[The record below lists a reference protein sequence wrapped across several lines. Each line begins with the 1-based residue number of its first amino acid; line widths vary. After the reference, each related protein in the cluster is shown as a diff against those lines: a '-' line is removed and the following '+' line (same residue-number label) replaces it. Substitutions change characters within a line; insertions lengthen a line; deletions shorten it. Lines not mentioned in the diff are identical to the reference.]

1 MRETDR
7 GQLDRRRSD
16 DRGGAGDGD
25 QVRGDFSAAVL
36 AGGAADPDGRPTCC
50 SLYHRAVEL
59 IGKRWT
65 GAILLV
71 LMEGPLRFC
80 EITQVVPDL
89 SDRLL
94 SERMKELEAE
104 DIVERQ
110 VHDESPVRVEYS
122 LTAKGHALLPVIDSM
137 RAFGLRWL
145 PAEDCAADVDAD
157 LGAERNAPAF
167 VGVR

>member
-1 MRETDR
+1 MAAEPGAPTGSAPQAARTGR
-7 GQLDRRRSD
+7 TGQSSTISSMEAGTHAAATPVSD
-16 DRGGAGDGD
+16 
-25 QVRGDFSAAVL
+25 AA
-36 AGGAADPDGRPTCC
+36 GAADPDGRPTCC

-94 SERMKELEAE
+94 CERMKELEAE
-104 DIVERQ
+104 DIVERR

-122 LTAKGHALLPVIDSM
+122 LTAKGRALEPAL
-137 RAFGLRWL
+137 RALKSWSHSYL
-145 PAEDCAADVDAD
+145 
-157 LGAERNAPAF
+157 
-167 VGVR
+167 